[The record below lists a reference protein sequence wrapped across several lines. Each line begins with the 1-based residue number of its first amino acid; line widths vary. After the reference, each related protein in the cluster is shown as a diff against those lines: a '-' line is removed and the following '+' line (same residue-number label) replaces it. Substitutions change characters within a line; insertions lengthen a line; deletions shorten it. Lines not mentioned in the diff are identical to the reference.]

1 MQSERPSVSRHTTL
15 SRKLDSCKL
24 CGQELERRVLVTSAS
39 LRPAQFEHIAARH
52 PEWSHDAWIC
62 GPCLARE
69 RLDFQMSR
77 MAAERGELSEV
88 ETEIAHKAFEH
99 LTLAEDI
106 EQQFQTQIT
115 LGQRLA
121 DRVATVGGSWPFV
134 LGFFGVLLLWVG
146 VNSIILRGTAFDP
159 YPYILLNLVLS
170 CLAAIQAPIIMM
182 SQNRLSARDRLQ
194 ANQDFRINLKAE
206 LEVSS
211 LHEKVDHLL
220 HSQWQHMVELQELQI
235 DLLTELASRDATK

>member
-1 MQSERPSVSRHTTL
+1 MPSERPSASRHTTL
-15 SRKLDSCKL
+15 SRKLRTCRL
-24 CGQELERRVLVTSAS
+24 CGKEFERRLLVPSAS

-52 PEWSHDAWIC
+52 PEWRHDAWIC
-62 GPCLARE
+62 QPCLALE

-88 ETEIAHKAFEH
+88 ETEIAHKASEH

-134 LGFFGVLLLWVG
+134 LGFFAILLVWVG
-146 VNSIILRGTAFDP
+146 VNSLLLRNEAFDP

-235 DLLTELASRDATK
+235 DLLTELASRDAKR